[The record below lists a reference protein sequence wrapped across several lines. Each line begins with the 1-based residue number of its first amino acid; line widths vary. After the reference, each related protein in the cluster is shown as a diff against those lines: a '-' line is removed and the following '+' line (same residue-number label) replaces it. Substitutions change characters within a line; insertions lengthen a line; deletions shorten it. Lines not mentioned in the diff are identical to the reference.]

1 MPLHRRYHHGPF
13 IFQWPNT
20 FCILS
25 NATQTN
31 LFLFVQCVWRSMS
44 CFCSRDLSYHKS
56 NLRLII
62 VLFFN
67 FLLIWAVW
75 FLKYELHRWKYEL
88 SLFYVHYDPFFFI
101 NSNAPQI
108 IFSYLFSAS
117 DNRRAYFLVGIILIN
132 ESNSFFKSCYLSN
145 IFRLE
150 QTGFSLRVTHT

>member
-1 MPLHRRYHHGPF
+1 MPLHRRDHQGPF

-44 CFCSRDLSYHKS
+44 CFCSRDHSYQQS
-56 NLRLII
+56 NSQLTIE
-62 VLFFN
+62 LFITFTDLCN
-67 FLLIWAVW
+67 LAFQTTTESMEIWVFTFFKFATI
-75 FLKYELHRWKYEL
+75 H
-88 SLFYVHYDPFFFI
+88 FFI

-117 DNRRAYFLVGIILIN
+117 GKRRPYFFVGIILIN
-132 ESNSFFKSCYLSN
+132 ES
-145 IFRLE
+145 IFISELCDLLNLFRFE
-150 QTGFSLRVTHT
+150 QTGFLLRVTHT